1 MCRSS
6 TFTSGAAKHKFS
18 LTHEEFFFSKSS
30 GFLTKSEFSIL
41 TFFET
46 GKSFTTAKSVEL
58 EYEFGLTDSA
68 GSTEVSHPF
77 ISIEM
82 IWIGLDFC

>member
-1 MCRSS
+1 M
-6 TFTSGAAKHKFS
+6 K
-18 LTHEEFFFSKSS
+18 KSS

-46 GKSFTTAKSVEL
+46 GKSLITTAKSVEF